1 MDSVAAIKSA
11 SVQLKTQ
18 HKKINIDEIEDVQDD
33 MADLLEDM
41 NEIQEAMG
49 RSYGYVY
56 RFFKKG

>member
-56 RFFKKG
+56 RFF